1 MKAETETTEPQKTS
15 EVLKVTLVFSR
26 QPARVI
32 RQQAKANYLPVTQY
46 LKQLVLATLD
56 QRVGSQPL

>member
-1 MKAETETTEPQKTS
+1 MRGVNVMTTETKQKS
-15 EVLKVTLVFSR
+15 EGEVLKVTLVFSR

-46 LKQLVLATLD
+46 LKQLVLRAVD
-56 QRVGSQPL
+56 QPTEQ

>member
-1 MKAETETTEPQKTS
+1 MKAETTEPQKTS
-15 EVLKVTLVFSR
+15 EALKVTLVFSR

-46 LKQLVLATLD
+46 LKQLVLRAM
-56 QRVGSQPL
+56 SQIES